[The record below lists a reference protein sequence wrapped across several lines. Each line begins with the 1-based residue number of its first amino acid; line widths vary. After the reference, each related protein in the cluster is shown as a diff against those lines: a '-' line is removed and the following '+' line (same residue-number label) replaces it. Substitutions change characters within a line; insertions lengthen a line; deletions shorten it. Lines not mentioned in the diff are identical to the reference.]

1 MNLFLYWI
9 NENGGRVT
17 QNMRSLTEW
26 TVGTVIHKIIIGV
39 QIINF
44 LITMVQQKKCIF
56 SSENWEETVSYT
68 IVKEEILMQLLV
80 LPTGNILNC

>member
-26 TVGTVIHKIIIGV
+26 TVGTVIHKIIIGM

-44 LITMVQQKKCIF
+44 LITMVQQKKRIF
-56 SSENWEETVSYT
+56 SFENWEETVSYT
-68 IVKEEILMQLLV
+68 IVKEQILVQLLV